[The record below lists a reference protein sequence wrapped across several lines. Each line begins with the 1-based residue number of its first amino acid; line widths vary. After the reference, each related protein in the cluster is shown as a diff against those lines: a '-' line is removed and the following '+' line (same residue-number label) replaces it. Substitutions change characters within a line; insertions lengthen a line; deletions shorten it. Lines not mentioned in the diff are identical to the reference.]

1 MAFKGRLQKL
11 EASLEA
17 KQKFVLWLRDAKA
30 AGGWASYWEGELWGP
45 LVALEWF
52 EDEEAYF
59 LWHLVND
66 VNLMILEDAHA
77 NHDLRSFVHCA
88 LDGVLRQIARPN
100 PSGVFEPERP
110 ITELAGRVGKY
121 LYAKLKTLAEGALS
135 LAAAIDEIS
144 DAYLD
149 GEDILFTDT
158 RAILDTETSN
168 LRRTANVFEPLAAWL
183 NLEPITVEGFT
194 PGHPKVIAKVIELTA
209 LSRAQAL
216 VQSGDRRHFLEALH
230 RACPELAV
238 GGQDDNVQDQTR
250 TAGRRAAI

>member
-30 AGGWASYWEGELWGP
+30 VGGWVSYWEGELGGP
-45 LVALEWF
+45 LVALKWF

-66 VNLMILEDAHA
+66 ANLMILKDAHA
-77 NHDLRSFVHCA
+77 NHDLRSFAHCA

-110 ITELAGRVGKY
+110 ITEPAGHVGEY
-121 LYAKLKTLAEGALS
+121 LYAKLKTLLDQALS
-135 LAAAIDEIS
+135 LASAVDDIS
-144 DAYLD
+144 EAYLD

-158 RAILDTETSN
+158 RAILDAEISN
-168 LRRTANVFEPLAAWL
+168 LRKTADVFEPLAAWL
-183 NLEPITVEGFT
+183 NLEPITAEGFT
-194 PGHPKVIAKVIELTA
+194 TDHPKVVAKVVELTE

-216 VQSGDRRHFLEALH
+216 VQSSDRRQFIEALH
-230 RACPELAV
+230 RAVPELV
-238 GGQDDNVQDQTR
+238 
-250 TAGRRAAI
+250 AGRQQ